1 MTQAPQSDAAALD
14 GCEVIVGV
22 AGGIA
27 AYKVCHVVSGLVQRG
42 AGVTVAMTRS
52 ARRFVGPL
60 TFQALTGRRVL
71 TSLWNA
77 DHDDDAQ
84 HIRLTCRADLFLI
97 APATANLIG
106 KVAAGIADDLLTT
119 LVLSADSPVLL
130 APSMNTRMYENPIV
144 QRNLTTLRD
153 VGYALIG
160 PEAGWLACR
169 TIGPGRM
176 AEPAQILDAVTAQLA
191 LAPPKAESPPPR
203 DPSCGS

>member
-1 MTQAPQSDAAALD
+1 MP
-14 GCEVIVGV
+14 
-22 AGGIA
+22 GG
-27 AYKVCHVVSGLVQRG
+27 
-42 AGVTVAMTRS
+42 
-52 ARRFVGPL
+52 
-60 TFQALTGRRVL
+60 
-71 TSLWNA
+71 
-77 DHDDDAQ
+77 
-84 HIRLTCRADLFLI
+84 LFLI

-153 VGYALIG
+153 AGYALIG